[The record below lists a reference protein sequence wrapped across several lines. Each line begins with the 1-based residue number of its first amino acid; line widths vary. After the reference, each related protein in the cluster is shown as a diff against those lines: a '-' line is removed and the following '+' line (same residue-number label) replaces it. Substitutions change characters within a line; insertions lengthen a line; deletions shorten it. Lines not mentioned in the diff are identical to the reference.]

1 MKVYPQFTAAVHA
14 VLRAGHTPVVQKR
27 HLDAA
32 GLSAEDVSLMLG
44 VYVLPHPR
52 QPGWYVINAGE

>member
-1 MKVYPQFTAAVHA
+1 VKLYPQFAAAIHA
-14 VLRAGHTPVVQKR
+14 VLRAGRTPVVQKR

-32 GLSAEDVSLMLG
+32 GLTPNDVSLMLG

-52 QPGWYVINAGE
+52 QPGWYLIKPGE